1 MSLSLL
7 FSASSLALCA
17 FSFIFFLAYLRRRT
31 GAERILADF
40 REEVDKLIAEIDGAT
55 DRDAAL
61 VEERI
66 KTLRGLLDD
75 ADRRISVYVRELD
88 RRRAQE
94 KAYAD
99 LGKSPIRY
107 TEAPAASAL
116 SEGSRL
122 PAGGPLFTVSGES
135 PPPPGR
141 GQEEA
146 PASQPDA
153 PLFPRAAR
161 RSLSLGLEVKPLP
174 LPERV
179 AELYRAGNSVPQI
192 AERLGVTLAE
202 VDLAVALLQGKS
214 R

>member
-75 ADRRISVYVRELD
+75 ADRRISVYVRELE

-107 TEAPAASAL
+107 TEAAQASAV
-116 SEGSRL
+116 SAGL
-122 PAGGPLFTVSGES
+122 PAEGPLFTVSSES
-135 PPPPGR
+135 PPLSGR

-146 PASQPDA
+146 SASPPDA